1 MKKYLL
7 CTILFL
13 TNCDHTTIGVEKPNP
28 YSLNKYEVSIT
39 LNYINHKVEPEN
51 LSRFVQEIKKKRY
64 FGRCTKY
71 VFLPDWEAP
80 IWKSRFEYIETH
92 LQKLGLHFVKIRTTQ
107 GNSKGNNQQHAKV
120 LIKSFEVEMAMQ
132 EDGFG
137 YAYHVNILQNLN
149 DVSSLFNE
157 TKDPVQV
164 EAKFSTAA
172 INKLY
177 EESNVK
183 ESTQNNQEA
192 GNKEDIVGNITE
204 GLLSSIKGG

>member
-1 MKKYLL
+1 
-7 CTILFL
+7 
-13 TNCDHTTIGVEKPNP
+13 
-28 YSLNKYEVSIT
+28 
-39 LNYINHKVEPEN
+39 
-51 LSRFVQEIKKKRY
+51 
-64 FGRCTKY
+64 
-71 VFLPDWEAP
+71 
-80 IWKSRFEYIETH
+80 
-92 LQKLGLHFVKIRTTQ
+92 
-107 GNSKGNNQQHAKV
+107 
-120 LIKSFEVEMAMQ
+120 MAMQ